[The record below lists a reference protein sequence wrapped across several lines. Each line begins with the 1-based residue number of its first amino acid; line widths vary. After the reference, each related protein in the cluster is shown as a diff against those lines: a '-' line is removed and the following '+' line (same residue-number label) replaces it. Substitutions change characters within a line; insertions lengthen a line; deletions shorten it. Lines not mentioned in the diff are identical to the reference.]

1 MQNGLENMRM
11 ISLDGALVASA
22 FDQLIIWW
30 ENTQIWKTFCTKL
43 DDFARLLRILRNYGK
58 RVVLDQLFSSL
69 CRNRTINS
77 KNVLKLLLQM
87 VTNWTENGSRG
98 SWMRNF
104 HRIIEPYNSNYAHF
118 SSCLNQ
124 KARLQPG
131 GPVMIV
137 QIKRKS
143 QLNSKIAFA

>member
-1 MQNGLENMRM
+1 MASIIKRMQNGLENMRM

-98 SWMRNF
+98 S
-104 HRIIEPYNSNYAHF
+104 
-118 SSCLNQ
+118 
-124 KARLQPG
+124 
-131 GPVMIV
+131 
-137 QIKRKS
+137 
-143 QLNSKIAFA
+143 